1 MEKGGS
7 QKMWRIQRKPGIYFQ
22 IALLQHTT
30 AVPEEKGRQVGRGAS
45 VWAAACSVRANK
57 RIGGADQRR
66 RSWSETW
73 SKLAGSTSR
82 TRKRH
87 GDHPSPQVGYMW
99 WVVRWQQG
107 AEWSYPD
114 EAVAYRAT
122 VQTAIMS
129 GHDQSEKLSNL
140 LLLDVQV
147 TPLSLA
153 IETAGG
159 VMTALIKRN
168 TTAHTRSHSTATT
181 MHRVHITSRHG
192 TARHSTATTHPLRP
206 HTRPTTGGVQV
217 VTRLAR
223 VQCHKR
229 SEGRLNEWITQHNN
243 NTTTHNTHTNRIE
256 SYHPS
261 SGLQITDGEPHSLQ
275 MLRLLSGLSH
285 QTRAKYEKNTIVRY
299 VTPNLRPMS
308 LKQGLKIRHHALRPY
323 FRLNI

>member
-1 MEKGGS
+1 MIVEVIKGEINV
-7 QKMWRIQRKPGIYFQ
+7 WRRVGRRRCEESNGIYFQ

-30 AVPEEKGRQVGRGAS
+30 AHCSTRREGETSAS
-45 VWAAACSVRANK
+45 REGETSGPWSISLSSSMQCQGQQAYCRCRSETE
-57 RIGGADQRR
+57 
-66 RSWSETW
+66 SWSETW

-168 TTAHTRSHSTATT
+168 TTVTHTKSQHCYNNAQGPL
-181 MHRVHITSRHG
+181 HD

-217 VTRLAR
+217 VTWLAR

-229 SEGRLNEWITQHNN
+229 SEGRLNEWITQHN
-243 NTTTHNTHTNRIE
+243 TTTQQHPHQQDRIVSPKFRPTNYWRWT
-256 SYHPS
+256 P
-261 SGLQITDGEPHSLQ
+261 QFT
-275 MLRLLSGLSH
+275 
-285 QTRAKYEKNTIVRY
+285 N
-299 VTPNLRPMS
+299 VTPTLRPSMS
-308 LKQGLKIRHHALRPY
+308 NKG
-323 FRLNI
+323 

>member
-57 RIGGADQRR
+57 RIVGADQRR
-66 RSWSETW
+66 RADQKPGANWQGPHH
-73 SKLAGSTSR
+73 A
-82 TRKRH
+82 H
-87 GDHPSPQVGYMW
+87 GNGTVTTHHHRWGRYMW

-181 MHRVHITSRHG
+181 MHKVHFTTRHG
-192 TARHSTATTHPLRP
+192 TAQHGDHPSAQTTHETNHRWGTGRDT
-206 HTRPTTGGVQV
+206 TRSRAVSQKKWRETEWMNNTTQ
-217 VTRLAR
+217 
-223 VQCHKR
+223 Q
-229 SEGRLNEWITQHNN
+229 QHNN
-243 NTTTHNTHTNRIE
+243 TQHPHQQDRIVSPKFRPTNYWRWT
-256 SYHPS
+256 P
-261 SGLQITDGEPHSLQ
+261 QFT
-275 MLRLLSGLSH
+275 
-285 QTRAKYEKNTIVRY
+285 N
-299 VTPNLRPMS
+299 VTPTLRPFTS
-308 LKQGLKIRHHALRPY
+308 NKG
-323 FRLNI
+323 

>member
-122 VQTAIMS
+122 VQS

-192 TARHSTATTHPLRP
+192 TAQHGDHPSAQTTHETNHRWGTGRDM
-206 HTRPTTGGVQV
+206 TRSRAVSQKKWRETEWMNNTTQ
-217 VTRLAR
+217 
-223 VQCHKR
+223 Q
-229 SEGRLNEWITQHNN
+229 QHNN
-243 NTTTHNTHTNRIE
+243 TQHPHQQDRIVSPKFRPTNYWRWT
-256 SYHPS
+256 P
-261 SGLQITDGEPHSLQ
+261 QFT
-275 MLRLLSGLSH
+275 
-285 QTRAKYEKNTIVRY
+285 N
-299 VTPNLRPMS
+299 VTPTLRPFTS
-308 LKQGLKIRHHALRPY
+308 NKG
-323 FRLNI
+323 

>member
-122 VQTAIMS
+122 VQS

-168 TTAHTRSHSTATT
+168 TTVTHTKSQHCYNNAQGPLHDTAQ
-181 MHRVHITSRHG
+181 HG
-192 TARHSTATTHPLRP
+192 TARRP
-206 HTRPTTGGVQV
+206 PIRSDHTRDQPQV
-217 VTRLAR
+217 GYRSWHDSLACSVTKE
-223 VQCHKR
+223 VK
-229 SEGRLNEWITQHNN
+229 GDWMNE
-243 NTTTHNTHTNRIE
+243 
-256 SYHPS
+256 
-261 SGLQITDGEPHSLQ
+261 
-275 MLRLLSGLSH
+275 
-285 QTRAKYEKNTIVRY
+285 
-299 VTPNLRPMS
+299 
-308 LKQGLKIRHHALRPY
+308 
-323 FRLNI
+323 